1 MPKPRPLQPREPPLG
16 SPGREELGGVARALP
31 RAERPPER
39 RLRFSTSF
47 GVPAWPLEVNHECP
61 QNI

>member
-39 RLRFSTSF
+39 RLRWVLQDSLLSY
-47 GVPAWPLEVNHECP
+47 GGEGGLGS
-61 QNI
+61 